1 MAEAT
6 RREVLGLYRRVFRL
20 ARRWQAASGRGE
32 DTAEEQQYI
41 LHEARTLFRKNRD
54 VSGPRGFGAVPV
66 SPWSVLSISPP
77 PRSSPTRLCLL
88 LGPVFLCAPARE
100 QAALRT
106 RPGRAAR
113 GAHPSR
119 RRLRL
124 LVFAPGL
131 PAPRSAVILRAGVRG
146 PPRATH
152 LRARAPR
159 ALQGRQPA
167 PRPQPLPLL
176 GAPSLPALR
185 GQPAW
190 EAAQPTA
197 RPLVKL
203 PVPCQGCVPSPSP
216 PRRPEEASHTLQ
228 VPFLHRPSENS
239 LSYICLERS
248 Y

>member
-66 SPWSVLSISPP
+66 SPWSVLSTSPP

-124 LVFAPGL
+124 LVFMPGL

-152 LRARAPR
+152 LQARAP
-159 ALQGRQPA
+159 
-167 PRPQPLPLL
+167 
-176 GAPSLPALR
+176 
-185 GQPAW
+185 
-190 EAAQPTA
+190 
-197 RPLVKL
+197 
-203 PVPCQGCVPSPSP
+203 
-216 PRRPEEASHTLQ
+216 
-228 VPFLHRPSENS
+228 
-239 LSYICLERS
+239 
-248 Y
+248 